1 MIHNEPRP
9 LHSEPLFLSLLW
21 LTCLKCSSNSLLL
34 FLCPSFIFL
43 SSYSFCFCS
52 CSFLLPLSFG
62 LEVFGVSCSRGE
74 SCWAFGRKFKSLPSL
89 FLTLVKYF
97 TEESHKPQ
105 TVLQIDHWVALCL
118 SESRKDLT
126 LVCTLSHLPS
136 SVITFSLYS
145 HHLSTYAVLL
155 QLRDIFFHVFCVSL
169 HVYIPFLPSW

>member
-1 MIHNEPRP
+1 M
-9 LHSEPLFLSLLW
+9 
-21 LTCLKCSSNSLLL
+21 
-34 FLCPSFIFL
+34 
-43 SSYSFCFCS
+43 
-52 CSFLLPLSFG
+52 
-62 LEVFGVSCSRGE
+62 SCSRGE
-74 SCWAFGRKFKSLPSL
+74 SCWAFSRKFKSLPSL

-155 QLRDIFFHVFCVSL
+155 QLRDNFFSMFSVFRSMFTFRFYRLGSRYHEHLSIHYIFL
-169 HVYIPFLPSW
+169 HFQLFGYYHCLYLHCRNPLRFVNCSR

>member
-1 MIHNEPRP
+1 M
-9 LHSEPLFLSLLW
+9 
-21 LTCLKCSSNSLLL
+21 
-34 FLCPSFIFL
+34 
-43 SSYSFCFCS
+43 
-52 CSFLLPLSFG
+52 
-62 LEVFGVSCSRGE
+62 SCSRGE

-155 QLRDIFFHVFCVSL
+155 QLRDIFSMFSVFRSMFTFRFYRLGSRYHETPFYPLYISSL
-169 HVYIPFLPSW
+169 STLWLLPLFIPALQKPFEVCELF

>member
-1 MIHNEPRP
+1 M
-9 LHSEPLFLSLLW
+9 
-21 LTCLKCSSNSLLL
+21 
-34 FLCPSFIFL
+34 
-43 SSYSFCFCS
+43 
-52 CSFLLPLSFG
+52 
-62 LEVFGVSCSRGE
+62 SCSRGE

-155 QLRDIFFHVFCVSL
+155 QLRDIFFPCFLCFAPCLHSVFTVLVADTMSTFLSIIYFFIFNSL
-169 HVYIPFLPSW
+169 VITIVYTCIAETL